1 MVKRRGNVW
10 HIRFRFK
17 KREVWATTQASLKR
31 EAERIERAVKYAIRT
46 GDYHRLDSE
55 SRSVCIRIFKN
66 REWEIPQ
73 TLINPVARNRILEPV
88 ISQELTLWRGIEL
101 CLKYPEIRDS
111 QNRERLEQCFI
122 HLIDKIGKDF
132 PVKKIHIPEIK
143 QYRIERLN
151 EGASESTVNKEKSA
165 LSKMFQVLVELQHIT
180 INPARQVRDLS
191 EKSGERQAYIGLG
204 DYLRIVNQLPLWLQ
218 PIIQTA
224 FHTGMRRGEIISL
237 TVKRVKLSRRIILI
251 GPENTKEGQWKRIP
265 IHRELLP
272 ILEEVIKI
280 RSLKTDKLFL
290 VEGRSP
296 NPDSIKNPW
305 NKAVSNIG
313 LDPAPRFHDLRH
325 TWKTNARRSG
335 MDPEIREAIM
345 GHGDRTRNVRER
357 YGAIS
362 DQELIKAIDLM
373 TFDHGQTEIW
383 LSKETFRNSSG

>member
-31 EAERIERAVKYAIRT
+31 EAERIEQAVKYAITT
-46 GDYHRLDSE
+46 GDYSRLDPD
-55 SRSVCIRIFKN
+55 SRGVCIRIFKN
-66 REWEIPQ
+66 REWEIPK
-73 TLINPVARNRILEPV
+73 TLTIPVNKDSIIEPV
-88 ISQELTLWRGIEL
+88 IRQELTVWRGMEL
-101 CLKYPEIRDS
+101 CLKYPEIRNS
-111 QNRERLEQCFI
+111 QNRDRLEQCFI
-122 HLIDKIGKDF
+122 HIVDKFGKSF
-132 PVKKIHIPEIK
+132 PIKNIHIPEIK

-151 EGASESTVNKEKSA
+151 EGASPSTVNKEKSA
-165 LSKMFQVLVELQHIT
+165 LSKMFEVLVELQLVT

-204 DYLRIVNQLPLWLQ
+204 DYLRIVNQLPFWLQ

-224 FHTGMRRGEIISL
+224 FYTGMRRGEIISL
-237 TVKRVKLSRRIILI
+237 TVKRVKLSRRMILI

-272 ILEEVIKI
+272 ILEDVMKI
-280 RSLKTDKLFL
+280 RSLNTDKWFL
-290 VEGRSP
+290 VVGRSP

-305 NKAVSNIG
+305 NRAVGNIG
-313 LDPAPRFHDLRH
+313 LDPTPRFHDLRH

-345 GHGDRTRNVRER
+345 GHSDRTRSVRER

-373 TFDHGQTEIW
+373 TFEHGQTEIW
-383 LSKETFRNSSG
+383 LSGKK